1 MQLFFTISFYLKT
14 KLSSFNLIHIFII
27 VHYAICAYTHT
38 HTHTHTHT
46 LEVHF
51 KKIVTDRGT

>member
-38 HTHTHTHT
+38 HTHT